1 MLLIDTTTVLDAIV
15 LLGLKTGGASVD
27 DCVGCELSA
36 IG

>member
-1 MLLIDTTTVLDAIV
+1 MLLIHTTIVLDAIL
-15 LLGLKTGGASVD
+15 LLGLEIGG